1 MQLVFELCVADAGQ
15 TPERKVFDSTGG
27 VIGRGATCDWVIPD
41 ASRLLSSHHGLVSY
55 RDGQYF
61 LTDIS
66 SNGIRS
72 TGNDT
77 PLPKGQAHLI
87 GEGEVFQLGALSIRA
102 RLVAK
107 AAPHSKASSAFAG
120 IIPDDAYLNSVDR
133 LVLAPLHDA
142 MSEELNGMNEAVE
155 AHVPWT
161 GHNAVERDHLVVPT
175 RAAPRAEAP
184 PLELCTANASINQ
197 DQAFWTQFAEALG
210 VSLDTLDA
218 PAREALAIKAANL
231 LRQSVDGLQQSLRT
245 HEELK
250 SEFNLGQA
258 GRWVKSQNPL
268 RDSMGAHDALRALL
282 GTGELGQL
290 SAELAIAQVCRDIQV
305 HQVAVLVA
313 CRTAMRNALAAFSP
327 GHLQL
332 CFEREGK
339 PPRFAVDGAYWRAY
353 RRHYQQRIE
362 EDGSGERQLQADFA
376 RAYDDQ
382 VRLVSTLYAGHSG

>member
-1 MQLVFELCVADAGQ
+1 MQLVFELCDADAGQ
-15 TPERKVFDSTGG
+15 TPERKVFDGSGG

-72 TGNDT
+72 IGNDT
-77 PLPKGQAHLI
+77 SLPKGQAHLI

-102 RLVAK
+102 RLVAQT
-107 AAPHSKASSAFAG
+107 APYSLPSCAFTG
-120 IIPDDAYLNSVDR
+120 IIPDDAYLDSVDR
-133 LVLAPLHDA
+133 LVQLPLHDA
-142 MSEELNGMNEAVE
+142 MPDELDGLNEPVE
-155 AHVPWT
+155 VHVSWT
-161 GHNAVERDHLVVPT
+161 GHDAVERDHLIVPT
-175 RAAPRAEAP
+175 RAAPYAEVP
-184 PLELCTANASINQ
+184 PLESRTADVAVN
-197 DQAFWTQFAEALG
+197 QAFWAQFAEALG

-218 PAREALAIKAANL
+218 PGREALAIKAASL

-245 HEELK
+245 HDELK
-250 SEFNLGQA
+250 NEFNLGQA
-258 GRWVKSQNPL
+258 GRWGNGQNPL
-268 RDSMGAHDALRALL
+268 RDSVRADDALSALL

-290 SAELAIAQVCRDIQV
+290 PAESAIAQVYRDIQV

-353 RRHYQQRIE
+353 RRHYQQRFE
-362 EDGSGERQLQADFA
+362 EDGAGERQLQADFA